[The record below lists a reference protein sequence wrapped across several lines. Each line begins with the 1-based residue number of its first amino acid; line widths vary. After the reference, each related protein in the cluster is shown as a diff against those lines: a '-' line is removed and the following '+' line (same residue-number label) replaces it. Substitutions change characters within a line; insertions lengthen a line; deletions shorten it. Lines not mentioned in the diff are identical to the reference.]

1 MGDTKIR
8 INSLEK
14 IEQMLQETYDLSVKE
29 INEIQ
34 NEMNKLMNSSPLAD
48 ATFEDK
54 ARYAKA
60 MHDFI
65 KDKTKAIELRLD
77 IAKFMGEVYKYDGN
91 VSKALADP
99 AVAKSTSLNLKSLRS
114 DVKKILDE
122 NGDDGKTYNLKNHD

>member
-1 MGDTKIR
+1 MAETKIR
-8 INSLEK
+8 VNSLEK
-14 IEQMLQETYDLSVKE
+14 IEQILQETYDLTVKE

-65 KDKTKAIELRLD
+65 KDKTKAIEVRLD
-77 IAKFMGEVYKYDGN
+77 IAKFMGELYKYDGN
-91 VSKALADP
+91 VNKALADP
-99 AVAKSTSLNLKSLRS
+99 TIAKSTSLNLKSLRN

-122 NGDDGKTYNLKNHD
+122 SETDSKTYDLKKHD

>member
-1 MGDTKIR
+1 MAETKIR
-8 INSLEK
+8 VNSLEK
-14 IEQMLQETYDLSVKE
+14 IEQILQETYDLTVKE

-65 KDKTKAIELRLD
+65 KDKTKAIEVRLD
-77 IAKFMGEVYKYDGN
+77 IAKFMGELYKYDGN
-91 VSKALADP
+91 VNKALADP
-99 AVAKSTSLNLKSLRS
+99 TIAKSTSLNLKSLRN

-122 NGDDGKTYNLKNHD
+122 NETDTKTYDLKKHD

>member
-1 MGDTKIR
+1 MAETKIR
-8 INSLEK
+8 VNSLEK
-14 IEQMLQETYDLSVKE
+14 IEQILQETYDLTVKE

-65 KDKTKAIELRLD
+65 KDKTKAIEVRLD
-77 IAKFMGEVYKYDGN
+77 IAKFMGELYKYDGN

-99 AVAKSTSLNLKSLRS
+99 TIAKSTSLNLKSLRN

-122 NGDDGKTYNLKNHD
+122 NETDSKTYDLKKHD

>member
-1 MGDTKIR
+1 MAETKIR
-8 INSLEK
+8 VNSLEK
-14 IEQMLQETYDLSVKE
+14 IEQILQETYDLSVKE

-34 NEMNKLMNSSPLAD
+34 GEMNKLMNSTPLND
-48 ATFEDK
+48 ATFDDK
-54 ARYAKA
+54 AKYSNA
-60 MHDFI
+60 MHNYI

-99 AVAKSTSLNLKSLRS
+99 AISKSTSLNLKSLRN

-122 NGDDGKTYNLKNHD
+122 NDGGPKTYNLKDHE

>member
-1 MGDTKIR
+1 MAETKIR
-8 INSLEK
+8 VNSLEK
-14 IEQMLQETYDLSVKE
+14 IEQILQETYDLTVKE

-65 KDKTKAIELRLD
+65 KDKTKAIEVRLD
-77 IAKFMGEVYKYDGN
+77 IAKFMGELYKYDGN
-91 VSKALADP
+91 VNKALADP
-99 AVAKSTSLNLKSLRS
+99 TIAKSTSLNLKSLRN

-122 NGDDGKTYNLKNHD
+122 NETDSKTYDLKKHD

>member
-1 MGDTKIR
+1 MADTKIR

>member
-1 MGDTKIR
+1 MAETKIR
-8 INSLEK
+8 VNSLEK
-14 IEQMLQETYDLSVKE
+14 IEQILQETYDLTVKE

-65 KDKTKAIELRLD
+65 KDKTKAIEVRLD
-77 IAKFMGEVYKYDGN
+77 IAKFMGELYKYDGN
-91 VSKALADP
+91 VGKALADP
-99 AVAKSTSLNLKSLRS
+99 TIAKSTSLNLKRLRN

-122 NGDDGKTYNLKNHD
+122 NETDTKTYDLKKHD

>member
-1 MGDTKIR
+1 MAETKIR
-8 INSLEK
+8 VNSLEK
-14 IEQMLQETYDLSVKE
+14 IEQILQETYDLTVKE

-65 KDKTKAIELRLD
+65 KDKTKAIEVRLD
-77 IAKFMGEVYKYDGN
+77 IAKLWVNSISTTEMSARPSQTLRLQN
-91 VSKALADP
+91 PRA
-99 AVAKSTSLNLKSLRS
+99 STSRAS
-114 DVKKILDE
+114 E
-122 NGDDGKTYNLKNHD
+122 TT

>member
-1 MGDTKIR
+1 MAETKIR
-8 INSLEK
+8 LNSLEK
-14 IEQMLQETYDLSVKE
+14 IEQILQETYDLTVKE

-65 KDKTKAIELRLD
+65 KDKTKAIEVKLD
-77 IAKFMGEVYKYDGN
+77 IAKFMGELYKYDGN
-91 VSKALADP
+91 VNKALADP
-99 AVAKSTSLNLKSLRS
+99 TIAKSTSLNLKSLRN

-122 NGDDGKTYNLKNHD
+122 NETETKTYDLKKHE

>member
-1 MGDTKIR
+1 MAETKIR
-8 INSLEK
+8 VNSLEK
-14 IEQMLQETYDLSVKE
+14 IEQILQETYDLTVKE

-65 KDKTKAIELRLD
+65 KDKTKAIEVRLD
-77 IAKFMGEVYKYDGN
+77 IAKFMGELYKYDGN

-99 AVAKSTSLNLKSLRS
+99 TIAKSTSLNLKSLRN

-122 NGDDGKTYNLKNHD
+122 NETDTKTYDLKKHD

>member
-1 MGDTKIR
+1 MAETKIR
-8 INSLEK
+8 VNSLEK
-14 IEQMLQETYDLSVKE
+14 IEQILQETYDLTVKE

-65 KDKTKAIELRLD
+65 KDKTKAIEVRLD
-77 IAKFMGEVYKYDGN
+77 IAKFMGELYKYDGN

-99 AVAKSTSLNLKSLRS
+99 TIAKSTSLNLKSLRN

-122 NGDDGKTYNLKNHD
+122 NETDTKTYDLKKHE

>member
-1 MGDTKIR
+1 MADTKIR

-14 IEQMLQETYDLSVKE
+14 IEQILQETYDLTVKE

-48 ATFEDK
+48 ATFDDK
-54 ARYAKA
+54 AKYAKA

-65 KDKTKAIELRLD
+65 KDKTKAIEMRLD

-99 AVAKSTSLNLKSLRS
+99 AVAKATSLNLKSLRS

-122 NGDDGKTYNLKNHD
+122 NGDDGKTYNLKDHS

>member
-1 MGDTKIR
+1 MAETKIR
-8 INSLEK
+8 VNSLEK
-14 IEQMLQETYDLSVKE
+14 IEQILQETYDLTVKE

-65 KDKTKAIELRLD
+65 KDKTKAID
-77 IAKFMGEVYKYDGN
+77 IAKFMGELYKYDGN
-91 VSKALADP
+91 VGKALADP
-99 AVAKSTSLNLKSLRS
+99 TIAKSTSLNLKSLRN

-122 NGDDGKTYNLKNHD
+122 NETDTKTYDLKKHD